1 MRSLRY
7 VHLAAAPALA
17 AFVFACTSAPPL
29 PKGSSIDDN
38 DDDRDSRRDDD
49 LSTSK
54 PVADA
59 APPPPPPVADAG
71 VPATPDAAV
80 PANAQSCPQLSVCCG
95 RLTDYLDRLACI
107 GVALADD
114 PSVCQPA
121 LVVCQGGGV
130 GIGGYF
136 DGTGGGACSELA
148 GCCRQM
154 QQRGDQAAYSCEKW
168 VQYND
173 DNECYYTHQ
182 DYRQQR
188 RCN

>member
-7 VHLAAAPALA
+7 VRLAAFPALA
-17 AFVFACTSAPPL
+17 AFVFACTAAPPL
-29 PKGSSIDDN
+29 PKGSTIDD
-38 DDDRDSRRDDD
+38 DDEDSRRDEN
-49 LSTSK
+49 LNTSK
-54 PVADA
+54 PVVDA
-59 APPPPPPVADAG
+59 APPPPPPVVDAG
-71 VPATPDAAV
+71 LPVTPDAAA
-80 PANAQSCPQLSVCCG
+80 PNAQACPQLSACCG

-121 LVVCQGGGV
+121 LVVCQGGGT
-130 GIGGYF
+130 GIGGFF

-154 QQRGDQAAYSCEKW
+154 QQRGDQTAFSCEKW